1 MAFCLVNF
9 AINHHWIWQNV
20 EQWGATGSSWQKGPQ
35 VAKEKK
41 KPILSMC
48 LLHLCMMCANVLRQI
63 FSCSKAHI
71 YFLSQRVP
79 QMAQRACL

>member
-41 KPILSMC
+41 THIVHVSSPFVHDVCKCPE
-48 LLHLCMMCANVLRQI
+48 ANI
-63 FSCSKAHI
+63 F
-71 YFLSQRVP
+71 L
-79 QMAQRACL
+79 